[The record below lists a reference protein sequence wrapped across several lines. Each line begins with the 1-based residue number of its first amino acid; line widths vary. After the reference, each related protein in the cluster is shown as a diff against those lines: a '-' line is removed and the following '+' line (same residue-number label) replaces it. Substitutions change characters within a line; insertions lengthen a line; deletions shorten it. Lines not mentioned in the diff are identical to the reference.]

1 MPENNMNSHPNLH
14 LRPEEELS
22 ESQIENPQSN
32 RELYLDSLSAILR
45 ENVGYYVICEF
56 LIGTINIVRRE
67 GILYSSGYNFLT
79 LYQEE
84 QDRYVVCDI
93 FSLKFITFYDSTT
106 RPRSLRGQR
115 RESFS
120 HADDGR
126 SGFYPDNGDTMMF
139 S

>member
-1 MPENNMNSHPNLH
+1 MPNNMNSHPNLH
-14 LRPEEELS
+14 LRPEEELT
-22 ESQIENPQSN
+22 ESQIENPQTN

-106 RPRSLRGQR
+106 RPQSLRGQR
-115 RESFS
+115 RNSFNN
-120 HADDGR
+120 ANDGR
-126 SGFYPDNGDTMMF
+126 DGYYPSGSDLMRF

>member
-1 MPENNMNSHPNLH
+1 MPNNMNSHPNLH
-14 LRPEEELS
+14 LRPEEELT
-22 ESQIENPQSN
+22 ESQIENPQTN

-56 LIGTINIVRRE
+56 LIGTVNIVRRE

-93 FSLKFITFYDSTT
+93 FSLKFITFYDTKT
-106 RPRSLRGQR
+106 RPQSLRGQR
-115 RESFS
+115 RNSYS
-120 HADDGR
+120 NANDGR
-126 SGFYPDNGDTMMF
+126 DGYYPSGSDLMRF